1 MVEVRVA
8 ISHFP
13 SAHYFIGASRSV
25 GYKKIMLVMADK
37 EVVIMK
43 DEYFIHGAIALCSSR
58 KGIPLKGIPVEN
70 QSYHRKS

>member
-1 MVEVRVA
+1 
-8 ISHFP
+8 
-13 SAHYFIGASRSV
+13 V

-37 EVVIMK
+37 EVVILK
-43 DEYFIHGAIALCSSR
+43 DGYFIHGAIALCSSS